1 MADERTFRFPDGEWW
16 AERSARCNV
25 PEYRIKHRPND
36 VREYGTDAESIIRRI
51 VERVVKKFDP
61 IAVWLFG
68 SVARGDCDR
77 HSDVDLM
84 VIMPDGTD
92 CRATTVNIL
101 VELADSMLPKDVV
114 VNTPSLF
121 ARTVDRV
128 GSVQYSVRKH
138 GVMLYG

>member
-1 MADERTFRFPDGEWW
+1 M
-16 AERSARCNV
+16 
-25 PEYRIKHRPND
+25 
-36 VREYGTDAESIIRRI
+36 
-51 VERVVKKFDP
+51 KKFDP
-61 IAVWLFG
+61 VAVWLFG

-121 ARTVDRV
+121 VRTVDRV